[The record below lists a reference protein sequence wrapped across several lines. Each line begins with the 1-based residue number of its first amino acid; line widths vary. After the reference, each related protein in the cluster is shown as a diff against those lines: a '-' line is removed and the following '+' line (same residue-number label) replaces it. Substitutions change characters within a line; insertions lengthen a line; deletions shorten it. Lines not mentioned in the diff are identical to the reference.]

1 MADIIILKK
10 GEIERIIKRMAFE
23 VLEKHEDLTDL
34 VIVGIQRRGVFLGQR
49 ICHII
54 EENSKNKIPFGML
67 DINLYRDDWTTLQKH
82 PMINKTEISCPLNEK
97 NILLTDDVIYTGRTV
112 RAAIDAM
119 LDYGRPSKV
128 ELLVLVDRG
137 HRELPIHP
145 DYCGKKIN
153 TSKDEYV
160 DVFMEEIDGKDAVIL
175 HRKE

>member
-10 GEIERIIKRMAFE
+10 EEIERIIQRMAFE
-23 VLEKHEDLTDL
+23 VLERHGDLDEL

-49 ICHII
+49 ISDIL
-54 EENSKNKIPFGML
+54 EKYTNTKIPFGML
-67 DINLYRDDWTTLQKH
+67 DINLYRDDWTNLQKH
-82 PMINKTEISCPLNEK
+82 PKINKTEITVSLSDK

-112 RAAIDAM
+112 RAAIDAI

-153 TSKDEYV
+153 TSKNEYV
-160 DVFMEEIDGKDAVIL
+160 DVFMKEIDGEDKVIL
-175 HRKE
+175 HKKK